1 MCISNLRP
9 LPYAFESWVVLRRFE
24 TGWLNLETKPRCP
37 DFGLH
42 ARAGILTLERA
53 LRCCL
58 SARAGFLTLERSFPS
73 SNISSAELYARA
85 GVMMLE
91 WVVVCDARAGG
102 LTLERRPGS
111 VKVLEVCIRRSSGIV
126 DARAGVCE

>member
-1 MCISNLRP
+1 MCVFCLHP
-9 LPYAFESWVVLRRFE
+9 LLLVFESWVVLGKFE
-24 TGWLNLETKPRCP
+24 TGWLNLDTKSSCP

-58 SARAGFLTLERSFPS
+58 SARAGVPALERISPS
-73 SNISSAELYARA
+73 PSISSAVLYARA
-85 GVMMLE
+85 GVLTLE
-91 WVVVCDARAGG
+91 RDIVCDARAGE
-102 LTLERRPGS
+102 LTLERRPSS
-111 VKVLEVCIRRSSGIV
+111 VKVLGVCIRRSSGIV

>member
-1 MCISNLRP
+1 MLGE
-9 LPYAFESWVVLRRFE
+9 FV
-24 TGWLNLETKPRCP
+24 TGWLNLETKSSCP

-42 ARAGILTLERA
+42 ARAGNLTLEQA

-58 SARAGFLTLERSFPS
+58 SARAGVLTLERSFPS
-73 SNISSAELYARA
+73 SSISSAELYARV
-85 GVMMLE
+85 GVLTLE
-91 WVVVCDARAGG
+91 RVVVCDARAGG

-126 DARAGVCE
+126 DAQAGVCE